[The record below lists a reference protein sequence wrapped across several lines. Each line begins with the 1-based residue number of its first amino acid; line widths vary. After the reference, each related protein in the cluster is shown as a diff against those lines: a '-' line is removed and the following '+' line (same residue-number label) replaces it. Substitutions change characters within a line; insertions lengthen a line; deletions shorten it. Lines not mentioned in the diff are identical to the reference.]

1 MKFKF
6 EKDENRSEVIAYS
19 KEKTELISMIE
30 SICFAD
36 EFPLVGYYENEIKE
50 LNALEIE
57 CFYTSNEKIYAL
69 LDKKSYLVKKRLYE
83 LNDLFKD
90 TFIFIN
96 QGCLVNLNH
105 IERFEVSIG
114 GSLIVVMKSGY
125 KDYVSRRQI
134 KSIKERIGIK

>member
-57 CFYTSNEKIYAL
+57 CFYTSNEIIYAL
-69 LDKKSYLVKKRLYE
+69 LDKKSYL
-83 LNDLFKD
+83 
-90 TFIFIN
+90 
-96 QGCLVNLNH
+96 NL
-105 IERFEVSIG
+105 
-114 GSLIVVMKSGY
+114 LL
-125 KDYVSRRQI
+125 
-134 KSIKERIGIK
+134 